1 MKRRCLVAAVL
12 VAASLIVVGVVF
24 GAMTCVLKIQEIP
37 GESTVSKHEG
47 EIDILAWSWGEAQ
60 AGTAGRSAGTA
71 VKGAGKVQFQEF
83 AFTTYMSKASVN
95 LVKYCA
101 SGQPLKSAVLTC
113 MRSGGKA
120 PVDFITFKLSN
131 SVVSSYKTGTPSSS
145 DRFQDQFSLMPTRV
159 DMEYKMQ
166 RPDQSVGPSLSTTVG
181 N

>member
-1 MKRRCLVAAVL
+1 MKQRWVIAAVL
-12 VAASLIVVGVVF
+12 IAASIIMAGVVF
-24 GAMTCVLKIQEIP
+24 GAMTCVLKIEEIP
-37 GESTVSKHEG
+37 GESGVSKHEG

-60 AGTAGRSAGTA
+60 AGAAGRSAGTA

-83 AFTTYMSKASVN
+83 AFTMYMNKASVN

-101 SGQPLKSAVLTC
+101 SGQPLKPAFLTC
-113 MRSGGKA
+113 MKSGGKV

-131 SVVSSYKTGTPSSS
+131 SVVSSYKTGTPSSA
-145 DRFQDQFSLMPTRV
+145 DRFLDQFSLMPTRV

-166 RPDQSVGPSLSTTVG
+166 RPDQSVGPSFSTTVG